1 MLRRNKARVRELNR
15 QSNAAASSSN
25 LAQQAKQVENY
36 MRSIDPARNE
46 NSSDDHLIPSDEIIL
61 PGSNNNHSNPSL
73 PFLPPE
79 ESFGMEPPIQ
89 SPPSLLRKKKKAKL
103 SSASSPSVTST
114 VSAASSVASSPLPS
128 SGLFY
133 SSNRMR
139 IKTNPIKVIPKPRK
153 KLFPSYATVNNDG
166 FVTPKS
172 LPVAR
177 GSNSALQE
185 ISNNTCSNSMS
196 SHPRIRTPSKSDGC
210 ESTTKK
216 SRASNPANQY
226 NKEMS
231 ASDGLFEADP
241 PVMGRE
247 SSHLYFD
254 SPMTPESAMKLS
266 MPQIPSTP
274 TKQQPIGSCGTTTA
288 PTVVTDPWILQPTRS
303 TPKRVSL
310 DTGRNSPLTLP
321 NQESASDDIFSVP
334 ILNPQPSVGTATAAS
349 ALMSLMVIP
358 ELDTECGTKR
368 AADGSV
374 PVTWSP
380 IQKRQVASNQVCF
393 TTPTLFKMGEN
404 IEPLSNRSGNSLYF
418 QQPKDTGP
426 IIGYGAEERNGIV
439 NVPVDKNA
447 SKASTPSPSTKNRSV
462 SPALSVNS
470 TFKRIPRRFVDDPT
484 TPVLKSGMRLAAAN
498 DSKYLNSLHCFVRS
512 ELLEVFVIEDSK
524 TTIAI
529 YPDGSTARQIPRVG
543 IRCVHCGTKPKCER
557 TGTSMSAFFPKSIQ
571 DIYRG
576 VCTWQ
581 RIHFHSCRHV
591 PSHLKRLYKNLKK
604 NDKSRGKKAH
614 WVRSAQNMGFRN
626 VDEHRN
632 GVVWAGPGGSSAM
645 DEEGGKLQR
654 VSPQPKVTLDLTIL
668 NETATV
674 EKNDQRHFWDDDI
687 SGVQV

>member
-1 MLRRNKARVRELNR
+1 
-15 QSNAAASSSN
+15 
-25 LAQQAKQVENY
+25 

-103 SSASSPSVTST
+103 SSTSSPSAVST

-139 IKTNPIKVIPKPRK
+139 IKTNPIKVIPKARK
-153 KLFPSYATVNNDG
+153 KLFPSCATVNNDG
-166 FVTPKS
+166 FATPKG

-185 ISNNTCSNSMS
+185 ISNNTCSNSKS
-196 SHPRIRTPSKSDGC
+196 SHPGIRTPSKSDGC

-226 NKEMS
+226 NKETS
-231 ASDGLFEADP
+231 ANDGLFEADP
-241 PVMGRE
+241 PVMGRGT
-247 SSHLYFD
+247 SHLYFD
-254 SPMTPESAMKLS
+254 SPMAPESAMKLS
-266 MPQIPSTP
+266 MPQLPSTP
-274 TKQQPIGSCGTTTA
+274 TKQQPIRGYGTPTA
-288 PTVVTDPWILQPTRS
+288 PTVVTDPWNTTELPPARS

-334 ILNPQPSVGTATAAS
+334 NLNPQPSVGTATAAS

-358 ELDTECGTKR
+358 ELDAECGTKR
-368 AADGSV
+368 AVDGSV
-374 PVTWSP
+374 PATWSP
-380 IQKRQVASNQVCF
+380 IQKRQTASNQVCF

-426 IIGYGAEERNGIV
+426 FIGYVAEECNGIV
-439 NVPVDKNA
+439 NGPAAKNG
-447 SKASTPSPSTKNRSV
+447 SKVSTPSPSSKNRSV
-462 SPALSVNS
+462 SPTFSVNS
-470 TFKRIPRRFVDDPT
+470 TFKRIPRRYVDDPT
-484 TPVLKSGMRLAAAN
+484 LPVLKSGMRLAAAN
-498 DSKYLNSLHCFVRS
+498 DSDYLNSLHCFVRS

-524 TTIAI
+524 TIAN
-529 YPDGSTARQIPRVG
+529 YPDGSTAHQIPRVG

-557 TGTSMSAFFPKSIQ
+557 TGTSMSTFFPKSLQ

-581 RIHFHSCRHV
+581 RIHFHSCKHIPR
-591 PSHLKRLYKNLKK
+591 HLKGVYKNLKK

-614 WVRSAQNMGFRN
+614 WVRTAQNMGFQN

-632 GVVWAGPGGSSAM
+632 GVVWVGPGGSSPM
-645 DEEGGKLQR
+645 NEKGGKFQR

-668 NETATV
+668 NETASIK
-674 EKNDQRHFWDDDI
+674 KNDQRHFWDDDI
-687 SGVQV
+687 AGVQV